1 MTIENAWSRLV
12 EQARSL
18 RTTIGEVIYGA
29 AAYDMVSYAVRLRAE
44 TENIFMLAVF
54 GDLLGLPMMPPYY
67 SLRLLPYVLPLVA
80 TWKRR
85 VLREKDFV
93 EAEGLDLLG

>member
-1 MTIENAWSRLV
+1 MQIEHVRSRLV
-12 EQARSL
+12 ERARDA
-18 RTTIGEVIYGA
+18 RTAIGEFVYGA
-29 AAYDMVSYAVRLRAE
+29 AAYDMVTYAVRLRAE

-67 SLRLLPYVLPLVA
+67 SMRLLPYVMPMVA

-85 VLREKDFV
+85 VLREKDIL
-93 EAEGLDLLG
+93 EAECLDLIG

>member
-1 MTIENAWSRLV
+1 MWTRLV
-12 EQARSL
+12 RQIDRL
-18 RTTIGEVIYGA
+18 MKVTGEFVYGA
-29 AAYDMVSYAVRLRAE
+29 STYDMVCYTVRLRAE
-44 TENIFMLAVF
+44 TENIFMLSVF
-54 GDLLGLPMMPPYY
+54 GDLLGLPIMPPYY
-67 SLRLLPYVLPLVA
+67 SLRLLPHVLPIVA

>member
-1 MTIENAWSRLV
+1 MPIENAWLRLT
-12 EQARSL
+12 ERARSL
-18 RTTIGEVIYGA
+18 GTAIGEVIYGA

-44 TENIFMLAVF
+44 TENLFMLSVF

-67 SLRLLPYVLPLVA
+67 SMRLLPYVLPLVA

-85 VLREKDFV
+85 VLREKDFI
-93 EAEGLDLLG
+93 EAEGLDRLG